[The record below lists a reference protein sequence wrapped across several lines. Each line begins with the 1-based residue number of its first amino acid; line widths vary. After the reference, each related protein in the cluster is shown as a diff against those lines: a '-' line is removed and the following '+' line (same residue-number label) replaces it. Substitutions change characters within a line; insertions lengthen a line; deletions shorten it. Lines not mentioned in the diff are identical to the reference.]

1 MLFPSGAEVSAG
13 NLTDLLFNHVVSTSG
28 EIVKPI
34 ALADNWRCLMRSKRI
49 SLDEVRK
56 ACEELAEMGLI
67 RDSGRRRNGEIVW
80 VVTPLLADLPE
91 DSSKQ

>member
-1 MLFPSGAEVSAG
+1 
-13 NLTDLLFNHVVSTSG
+13 
-28 EIVKPI
+28 
-34 ALADNWRCLMRSKRI
+34 MRSKRI